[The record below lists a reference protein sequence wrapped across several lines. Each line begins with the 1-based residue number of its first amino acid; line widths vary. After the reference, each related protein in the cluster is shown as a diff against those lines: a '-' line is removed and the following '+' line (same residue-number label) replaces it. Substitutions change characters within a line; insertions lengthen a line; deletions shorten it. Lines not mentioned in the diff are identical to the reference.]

1 MASTYST
8 SLKIQLMGN
17 GEDSGTWGSITNTN
31 WNLIEQAVSGVQSIV
46 MGNANYTLS
55 NLNGVSDEARN
66 MVLVVTGTNSG
77 IYQIVAPLVPK
88 FFVVTNSTS
97 GGYAITIGG
106 ATGSVVSVPNG
117 TTIQVYCDGT
127 NFYSAQTS
135 SAGNFN
141 VNGNLTVSGTTTIN
155 ALNATSIN
163 ATTGS
168 FSGNLASIGSVSGAS
183 GIFGT
188 VSGTTGTFSSTISGT
203 TITASTQFSGPGT
216 GLTGT
221 ATSLNIG
228 GNAAT
233 ATTATTANATA
244 YSVVFSNAGAGDAA
258 NSSFNGSA
266 TKNIS
271 FNTIGAPSTT
281 GANASGTWGI
291 NITGNATTAT
301 TAGTANAL
309 NSANNYYVSH
319 LQVSDGILTSGNQ
332 TGGGIFATYRYDG
345 TMYTS
350 ANGKTDFI
358 VRQNDS
364 CQFTGMTVYN
374 TVSCYPSDGYPDT
387 HNKAMTNY
395 DYRIGS
401 WAVGTGGTYLQVFID
416 GNAYGISIFASDA
429 SLKKN
434 IAESN
439 YEALNIVKQI
449 QFKQFDWNEE
459 KSIGKGHENI
469 GFISQDLQ
477 AIDPTLVTK
486 IENFRNPENT
496 LLQPNE
502 NKLLIIALK
511 SIQELEAKVA
521 ALETK
526 LAKG

>member
-1 MASTYST
+1 
-8 SLKIQLMGN
+8 
-17 GEDSGTWGSITNTN
+17 
-31 WNLIEQAVSGVQSIV
+31 
-46 MGNANYTLS
+46 
-55 NLNGVSDEARN
+55 
-66 MVLVVTGTNSG
+66 
-77 IYQIVAPLVPK
+77 
-88 FFVVTNSTS
+88 
-97 GGYAITIGG
+97 
-106 ATGSVVSVPNG
+106 
-117 TTIQVYCDGT
+117 
-127 NFYSAQTS
+127 
-135 SAGNFN
+135 
-141 VNGNLTVSGTTTIN
+141 
-155 ALNATSIN
+155 
-163 ATTGS
+163 
-168 FSGNLASIGSVSGAS
+168 
-183 GIFGT
+183 
-188 VSGTTGTFSSTISGT
+188 
-203 TITASTQFSGPGT
+203 
-216 GLTGT
+216 
-221 ATSLNIG
+221 
-228 GNAAT
+228 
-233 ATTATTANATA
+233 
-244 YSVVFSNAGAGDAA
+244 
-258 NSSFNGSA
+258 
-266 TKNIS
+266 
-271 FNTIGAPSTT
+271 
-281 GANASGTWGI
+281 
-291 NITGNATTAT
+291 
-301 TAGTANAL
+301 
-309 NSANNYYVSH
+309 
-319 LQVSDGILTSGNQ
+319 
-332 TGGGIFATYRYDG
+332 
-345 TMYTS
+345 MYTS

-401 WAVGTGGTYLQVFID
+401 WAVGSGGTYLQVFVD
-416 GNAYGISIFASDA
+416 GSAYGISIFASDA